1 MKHRSARSRS
11 DVDRWMEEQ
20 YRKSPGLRESV
31 AAEVAE
37 MELQMG
43 LVKLREERGVSQT
56 QLARMLGVS
65 QPAIA
70 KLEGGTPKDVKVS
83 TLVKYA
89 AALGARVAFQ
99 IIPHGKPG
107 TVVPIAARRT
117 PARSARR

>member
-1 MKHRSARSRS
+1 
-11 DVDRWMEEQ
+11 
-20 YRKSPGLRESV
+20 
-31 AAEVAE
+31 

-99 IIPHGKPG
+99 IIPHAKHGR
-107 TVVPIAARRT
+107 VVPMTVRRIS
-117 PARSARR
+117 ARSAGR